1 MFSPVESLNQL
12 VGNFVRSLFM
22 APDKMISIFKRMAK
36 IVDIQN
42 KDDVNYTKMSDN
54 YEESIEFQAAL
65 ELVFNG
71 VDTPNGYTEDILHSY
86 RRKSKNP

>member
-1 MFSPVESLNQL
+1 M
-12 VGNFVRSLFM
+12 
-22 APDKMISIFKRMAK
+22 KK
-36 IVDIQN
+36 IIL
-42 KDDVNYTKMSDN
+42 KKKSKKIPIEYTAI